1 MSAVLAT
8 GTPAYEEASMGNNGN
23 AETPLA
29 SNRQSNDEES
39 VGAKKLKTGF
49 GSSGVLNTGAPNN
62 AGHMDDDGGEFE
74 VPKSEIRKR
83 KRKEK
88 RRSRLFPSFDVEPSA
103 IKDKINVADLRDLVL
118 WILADG
124 VAPKWLSIY
133 NKLGITRI
141 ATILVPGLTPD
152 LFGVTLDAVQP
163 VSMSAIASKM
173 PQELTFFREHFGH
186 LWPTRAPGDRTKLFS
201 PMTAFMNSPLPK
213 ADKNS
218 LQKNGTAKVNAVD
231 SSVNVPL
238 KNLLMSA
245 EEFVDGDYPIHSAT
259 IVADDDD
266 RQELAEGW
274 VETVPRP
281 GDVAHEQKG
290 TILVQNKYRVY
301 GLDCE
306 MCLTTHGSA
315 LARVTVVNWN
325 REVVMDELVL
335 PDNTITDYLTQYSGI
350 TAKML
355 ENVSTSLSDVQKR
368 LTSFIFSGD
377 ILIGH
382 SLENDLKALK
392 LRHPAVID
400 TSVIYHHS
408 RGLPSKPSLKW
419 LAQKFLKKEIQ
430 QFKNGHDSAE
440 DARTCI
446 DLVKLKIEKGMEFG
460 TCVPSTEPLLRR
472 LARAAVNTSRGAET
486 RGVNGRGVVVD
497 YGNPA
502 QWHGTDARTIVGCK
516 NDEEV
521 ASGVVDSIGQHDF
534 VWARMREVE
543 FNRGWVAYHGLKKER
558 REKNLGENRD
568 DKILGTNGT
577 SEDSNI
583 VADERTNQSDDE
595 FFTSLINLNKRL
607 ERIWDS
613 IPPATAMII
622 MSGSGDPREMS
633 RLNAMRTQFTEEFK
647 TKKWD
652 EVSVKWT
659 DTENQQ
665 LLEAAKVA
673 RAGVSFIAIKGPSDH
688 ESQ

>member
-1 MSAVLAT
+1 MEVSAVLAT
-8 GTPAYEEASMGNNGN
+8 GERIVEEDSMVKQP
-23 AETPLA
+23 PLA
-29 SNRQSNDEES
+29 TIQQADYDED
-39 VGAKKLKTGF
+39 ARFKKAKTGLHHF
-49 GSSGVLNTGAPNN
+49 GALDTGTRSN
-62 AGHMDDDGGEFE
+62 AGDMEDADGEFE
-74 VPKSEIRKR
+74 IPKAAIKKR

-133 NKLGITRI
+133 NKLGISHI

-152 LFGVTLDAVQP
+152 LFGVNLDAIQP
-163 VSMSAIASKM
+163 VSTSSIVSKM
-173 PQELTFFREHFGH
+173 PQELSFIRDHFEH

-201 PMTAFMNSPLPK
+201 PMTAFMNSPLTK
-213 ADKNS
+213 ADKNF
-218 LQKNGTAKVNAVD
+218 LQKNGAAKKN
-231 SSVNVPL
+231 SVYCSDNVPL
-238 KNLLMSA
+238 KNFLMSA
-245 EEFVDGDYPIHSAT
+245 EELLDGDYPIHSAT
-259 IVADDDD
+259 VVADDDD
-266 RQELAEGW
+266 REELEEGW
-274 VETVPRP
+274 VETAPRTA
-281 GDVAHEQKG
+281 DQTHEKKG
-290 TILVQNKYRVY
+290 TIMVQNIYRVY

-315 LARVTVVNWN
+315 LARVTIVNWN

-335 PDNTITDYLTQYSGI
+335 PDNPITDYLTQYSGI

-355 ENVSTSLSDVQKR
+355 DNVSTTLSDVQKK
-368 LTSFIFSGD
+368 LTSIICSD
-377 ILIGH
+377 DVLIGH
-382 SLENDLKALK
+382 SLENDFKALK
-392 LRHPAVID
+392 LRHPTVID

-430 QFKNGHDSAE
+430 QLKNGHDSAE

-460 TCVPSTEPLLRR
+460 TFIPTTEPLLRR
-472 LARAAVNTSRGAET
+472 LARSAANTSGGAET
-486 RGVNGRGVVVD
+486 SSRNGRGAVVD

-502 QWHGTDARTIVGCK
+502 QWHGTDARTIVSCR
-516 NDEEV
+516 NDDEV
-521 ASGVVDSIGQHDF
+521 VSGVVNSIGQHDL
-534 VWARMREVE
+534 VWARLREVE
-543 FNRGWVAYHGLKKER
+543 FNRGWVAYYGQKKER
-558 REKNLGENRD
+558 REKAVAGKSGDNSED
-568 DKILGTNGT
+568 TNG
-577 SEDSNI
+577 SAEDTD
-583 VADERTNQSDDE
+583 VADGKASPTDGDLQSC
-595 FFTSLINLNKRL
+595 LINLNKRL
-607 ERIWDS
+607 KQIWEGL
-613 IPPATAMII
+613 PPATAMIV

-665 LLEAAKVA
+665 LIEATKVA
-673 RAGVSFIAIKGPSDH
+673 RAGVSFIAMKEPTDH
-688 ESQ
+688 ES

>member
-1 MSAVLAT
+1 MSAVVAT
-8 GTPAYEEASMGNNGN
+8 GERTQAGMGNNGN
-23 AETPLA
+23 VETPLA
-29 SNRQSNDEES
+29 SNRQAKYEES
-39 VGAKKLKTGF
+39 VGAKKIKTGF
-49 GSSGVLNTGAPNN
+49 NSSDVLNNGAPNN
-62 AGHMDDDGGEFE
+62 AGDMDNDGGEFE

-88 RRSRLFPSFDVEPSA
+88 RRSRLFPSFDVDPSA

-152 LFGVTLDAVQP
+152 LFGVSLDAVQP

-173 PQELTFFREHFGH
+173 PQELAFFRDHFGH

-213 ADKNS
+213 AEKTTM
-218 LQKNGTAKVNAVD
+218 QKNGAPKLNAVD

-238 KNLLMSA
+238 KNLLLSA

-274 VETVPRP
+274 VESVPRP
-281 GDVAHEQKG
+281 ADIAHEKKG

-355 ENVSTSLSDVQKR
+355 ENVSTTLSDVQKQ
-368 LTSFIFSGD
+368 LTSFIYSGD
-377 ILIGH
+377 ILVGH

-430 QFKNGHDSAE
+430 QLKNGHDSAE

-472 LARAAVNTSRGAET
+472 LARAATSGGAET
-486 RGVNGRGVVVD
+486 SGLHGRGVVVD

-521 ASGVVDSIGQHDF
+521 VRGVVESIGQHEF

-543 FNRGWVAYHGLKKER
+543 FNRGWVAYHGLKK
-558 REKNLGENRD
+558 REKDLAENRGG
-568 DKILGTNGT
+568 KILVTNG
-577 SEDSNI
+577 SGEDTNG
-583 VADERTNQSDDE
+583 VADEKTNHSDGE
-595 FFTSLINLNKRL
+595 LQTSLINLNKRL
-607 ERIWDS
+607 EKIWDS
-613 IPPATAMII
+613 IPPATAVII

-633 RLNAMRTQFTEEFK
+633 RLNAMRAQFTEEFK
-647 TKKWD
+647 SKKWD

-688 ESQ
+688 DS